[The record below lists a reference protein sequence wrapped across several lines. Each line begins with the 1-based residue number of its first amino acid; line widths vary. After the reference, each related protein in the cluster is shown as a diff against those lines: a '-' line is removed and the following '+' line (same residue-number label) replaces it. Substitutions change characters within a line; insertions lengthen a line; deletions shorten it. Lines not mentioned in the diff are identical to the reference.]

1 MTTSGRTDWILAS
14 ASPRRREILASLGL
28 HPLIDPCLLPE
39 PVLLPGESPGSYA
52 VRAARLKVRDV
63 AARHE
68 CGVVIGADTVVIC
81 ETQVFGKPSSDIQ
94 GRRML
99 AELSGRWH
107 EVVTGLSLCDC
118 ASGRTRSAFSSSRV
132 HFRRLRKREIDW
144 YLDTGEYADKA
155 GAYAVQ
161 GYAALFIDRIEG
173 CYFNVVGFPVAT
185 FDRLCRRMG
194 FDLVAS
200 LSCKM
205 TR

>member
-1 MTTSGRTDWILAS
+1 
-14 ASPRRREILASLGL
+14 
-28 HPLIDPCLLPE
+28 
-39 PVLLPGESPGSYA
+39 
-52 VRAARLKVRDV
+52 
-63 AARHE
+63 
-68 CGVVIGADTVVIC
+68 
-81 ETQVFGKPSSDIQ
+81 
-94 GRRML
+94 ML
-99 AELSGRWH
+99 EELSGRWH